1 VIAAVLVLCL
11 AAPAGAEDVKVTGKN
26 ITIAAY
32 VTSIDPFSPLNQAD
46 IPSLRSRLAMG
57 PAGLVGF
64 AAVSPAPLPAAL
76 AAGAGT
82 FPYSFHRGDVVLL
95 VIRGVPREGWHT
107 YPIKGLP
114 GQDENQ
120 LGKIELK
127 SDQLAFVGPTIES
140 KPSLVDEKGIG
151 KQLQYHEP
159 FTWIQAVLIKPS
171 TPPGQVVDLSV
182 NLPIQVCDE
191 NHCVK
196 ETDLAFS
203 VPLLISTA
211 APLALSSDTEKQ
223 LREWEDTAKAR
234 TAREKTN
241 GAKTVSPSA
250 SFDIQK
256 LVIEEGDH
264 VIGGAAKDEGLW
276 ATIIKAIVAGF
287 ISLVTPCV
295 FPMIPVTVSI
305 FLKRSE
311 AKVGPDETPG
321 PGPITMAV
329 VYCGTIVAV
338 LTAGGIALVS
348 VLATISQHW
357 ATNLFLTFIFVFF
370 ALSLLGM
377 YEIQLPSGLANL
389 TGSKQGQS
397 GLTGIV
403 FMALTFSIISFACV
417 GPIYGGFITL
427 EAASGSA
434 GGWLPRVL
442 GPLAFSLA
450 FASPFFFLALFPT
463 LLKSMPKS
471 GSWMNSVKV
480 VMGFLEL
487 AAAFKFIRAA
497 ELNYLQKSEYFT
509 FDLCLGAY
517 VALAFACGLYLLN
530 VYRLPHDHEAP
541 ETIGVPRLMFSLMF
555 ITIGLYLLPGL
566 FKVPD
571 LFKDGRPR
579 AVALEKSQKPRGVVY
594 DWARAFLLPD
604 DASDWGSNLATA
616 IAQAEKEGKPIFID
630 FTGLG

>member
-1 VIAAVLVLCL
+1 VIAAVLIVCL
-11 AAPAGAEDVKVTGKN
+11 SAPTRADDVKVTGKN
-26 ITIAAY
+26 ITLNAY
-32 VTSIDPFSPLNQAD
+32 VTSVDPFSPLNQAD
-46 IPSLRSRLAMG
+46 VPTFRSRLAMG

-64 AAVSPAPLPAAL
+64 GAAPLGPFSSAL
-76 AAGAGT
+76 AVGAGT
-82 FPYSFHRGDVVLL
+82 FPYSFHRGEVLLL
-95 VIRGVPREGWHT
+95 VIRGVPAEGWHT
-107 YPIKGLP
+107 YPIQGLP
-114 GQDENQ
+114 GQDANQ
-120 LGKIELK
+120 LSKIESE
-127 SDQLAFVGPTIES
+127 SDQFAFVGPTMES
-140 KPSLVDEKGIG
+140 EPTPVDEKGIG
-151 KQLQYHEP
+151 MQLQYHGP
-159 FTWIQAVLIKPS
+159 FTWTQPVIIKES
-171 TPPGQVVDLSV
+171 APPGQPVDLPLTV
-182 NLPIQVCDE
+182 RLQVCNE
-191 NHCVK
+191 SGCIPQPLTLK
-196 ETDLAFS
+196 
-203 VPLLISTA
+203 VPLLVSTA
-211 APLALSSDTEKQ
+211 APLALSSDVEKQ
-223 LREWEDTAKAR
+223 LREWEEAAKAR
-234 TAREKTN
+234 TAREKAN
-241 GAKTVSPSA
+241 GSKTPSPSA
-250 SFDIQK
+250 SFDVQK
-256 LVIEEGDH
+256 QVIKEGADL
-264 VIGGAAKDEGLW
+264 IGGTGKDEGLW
-276 ATIIKAIVAGF
+276 ATIVKAIIAGF

-311 AKVGPDETPG
+311 AKVGPDQTAG
-321 PGPITMAV
+321 PGPITMAL

-377 YEIQLPSGLANL
+377 YEIQLPSSLANL
-389 TGSKQGQS
+389 AGAKQGQS

-427 EAASGSA
+427 EAASGS
-434 GGWLPRVL
+434 GGWLPRLL

-450 FASPFFFLALFPT
+450 FASPFFFLAMFPT

-530 VYRLPHDHEAP
+530 VYRLPHDHESP

-555 ITIGLYLLPGL
+555 ITIGAYLLPGL

-579 AVALEKSQKPRGVVY
+579 EVVLQKSQKPRGVVF
-594 DWARAFLLPD
+594 DWVRAFLLPD
-604 DASDWGSNLATA
+604 DPSDWGSNLGIA